1 MRAPTKMQLYPDM
14 EMKEK
19 YAMYNIK
26 TIGYLDIETS
36 GLNAD
41 FDIMLSWAN
50 CIRDVNTNKT
60 HIEFDFVEREDFD
73 YAYKKKNA
81 DLVDRNITGTVL
93 DSMEQCDLLIGH
105 WFIGKH
111 RHDIPFI
118 RSRCVINQVKGF
130 PHHKQIKYGDTQKW
144 SSQLYRLHNFG
155 LDTVARMFDLSVT
168 KTRLDGKT
176 WKNACMGIKKD
187 IEYIVDHNI
196 KDVKI
201 THQVHRGIEEYVPIP
216 ATYA

>member
-1 MRAPTKMQLYPDM
+1 M
-14 EMKEK
+14 
-19 YAMYNIK
+19 
-26 TIGYLDIETS
+26 
-36 GLNAD
+36 
-41 FDIMLSWAN
+41 
-50 CIRDVNTNKT
+50 
-60 HIEFDFVEREDFD
+60 
-73 YAYKKKNA
+73 
-81 DLVDRNITGTVL
+81 
-93 DSMEQCDLLIGH
+93 
-105 WFIGKH
+105 
-111 RHDIPFI
+111 
-118 RSRCVINQVKGF
+118 INHVKGF

-144 SSQLYRLHNFG
+144 ASLLYRLHNNG

-176 WKNACMGIKKD
+176 WKNACLGIKKD